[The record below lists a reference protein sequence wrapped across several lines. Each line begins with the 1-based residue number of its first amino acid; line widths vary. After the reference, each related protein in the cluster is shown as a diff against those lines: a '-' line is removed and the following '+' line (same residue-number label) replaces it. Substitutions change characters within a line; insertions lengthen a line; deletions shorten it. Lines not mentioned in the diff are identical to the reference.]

1 MPVVN
6 TFFASYLLRILIVIV
21 ITWLAAKAASWL
33 AVRMLMVRVPSTL
46 RAVDE
51 RRRFTLQ
58 SLVGGA
64 VTGGVYIIGFIT
76 ALLVLNVQP
85 GLILT
90 TLGLFSAGLGIGA
103 RPVISDY
110 LAGIILIFEDLFSVG
125 DKVEMIE
132 VIGLVEAV
140 NLRTT
145 LIRSTTGELY
155 IVPNGDVRVVRNL
168 SRGLFSVATV
178 KVTVASSDLSKA
190 LEVLEQMANI
200 AQAQIPDLIER
211 PEFVSE
217 EGLISAHVEL
227 TLAAKASYGR
237 GARVRT
243 RLMAWVID
251 ALNEAGVQ
259 IINN

>member
-1 MPVVN
+1 MPVLN
-6 TFFASYLLRILIVIV
+6 TFFASYFLRILIIV
-21 ITWLAAKAASWL
+21 VVTWLAAKAASWL
-33 AVRMLMVRVPSTL
+33 AVRMLMMRVPSAL
-46 RAVDE
+46 RVVDE
-51 RRRFTLQ
+51 RRRLTLQ

-64 VTGGVYIIGFIT
+64 VAGVVYVFGFIT
-76 ALLVLNVQP
+76 ALLILNVQP

-125 DKVEMIE
+125 DKIEVIE
-132 VIGLVEAV
+132 VIGVVEAV

-145 LIRSTTGELY
+145 LIRSNTGELY

-178 KVTVASSDLSKA
+178 KVTVASNDLSTA
-190 LEVLEQMANI
+190 LKVLEQMANT

-227 TLAAKASYGR
+227 MLAARASYGR

-243 RLMAWVID
+243 QLMAWVID
-251 ALNEAGVQ
+251 ALGQAGVR